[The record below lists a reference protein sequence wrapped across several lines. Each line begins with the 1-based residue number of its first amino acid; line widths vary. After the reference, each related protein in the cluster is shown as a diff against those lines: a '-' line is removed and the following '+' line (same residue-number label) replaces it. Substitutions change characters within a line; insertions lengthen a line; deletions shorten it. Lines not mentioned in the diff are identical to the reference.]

1 MKPRK
6 IRVIMSALAGLTFLT
21 ACEQN
26 SDSASV
32 AETANASVSGGVT
45 AKEQIKTRQA
55 QLKKMGKAF
64 KTISDELKASSPDRA
79 KIRTA
84 AATLPRSAK
93 GMGSWFPSGT
103 GPEAGI
109 KTAALP
115 VIWSNKQD
123 FNAKVTAMLDAAT
136 KQAAQIRRITNAT
149 TCKR

>member
-6 IRVIMSALAGLTFLT
+6 IHLIMSAL
-21 ACEQN
+21 
-26 SDSASV
+26 
-32 AETANASVSGGVT
+32 
-45 AKEQIKTRQA
+45 A

-93 GMGSWFPSGT
+93 GMASWFPSGT

-115 VIWSNKQD
+115 VIWNNKQD
-123 FNAKVTAMLDAAT
+123 FNAKVAAMQDAAA
-136 KQAAQIRRITNAT
+136 KLSSVAQSGSVSAISAQFRTT
-149 TCKR
+149 GGTCKACHDKYRSDD